1 MKYIDLFEIYIL
13 VIDKDVLIGWGKM
26 SNGEMLI
33 DDE

>member
-1 MKYIDLFEIYIL
+1 MKYIDLFENYIL